1 MAVRFCPHRVVDH
14 EEFVQATPKEL
25 PHGFS
30 QYAQAKQEGNPIKA
44 GEIDMSLIMQQEIQ
58 ADAEELLDEET
69 RIHKKVGELEVSL
82 DTVGRDISQIKGNM
96 EKLMT
101 HLKISPADV

>member
-1 MAVRFCPHRVVDH
+1 MACLIDEARV
-14 EEFVQATPKEL
+14 L
-25 PHGFS
+25 I
-30 QYAQAKQEGNPIKA
+30 AQPRMRRRLQK
-44 GEIDMSLIMQQEIQ
+44 MQQEIQ

-82 DTVGRDISQIKGNM
+82 ETVGRDISQIKGNM

>member
-1 MAVRFCPHRVVDH
+1 M
-14 EEFVQATPKEL
+14 ATPKEL

-30 QYAQAKQEGNPIKA
+30 QSAQAKQEGNPIKA

-69 RIHKKVGELEVSL
+69 RIHKKVGELEVWNRKYAEL
-82 DTVGRDISQIKGNM
+82 RGAM
-96 EKLMT
+96 EKAETLWMAA
-101 HLKISPADV
+101 LEKLEAAEAPAA